1 MQNDS
6 FKKSLKDKVIVSA
19 QHRDLENTFG
29 ERYQCVTVK
38 NTNVKNEFA
47 LFSST
52 LLKSLSKNFDDDF
65 EDSLN
70 KDEFRIM
77 ALNIIKELRN
87 DNNEKI
93 IDELSEL
100 LTRQLY

>member
-1 MQNDS
+1 M
-6 FKKSLKDKVIVSA
+6 
-19 QHRDLENTFG
+19 
-29 ERYQCVTVK
+29 
-38 NTNVKNEFA
+38 
-47 LFSST
+47 
-52 LLKSLSKNFDDDF
+52 SKNFDDDF